1 MISIAKVGLSG
12 VLFCAALGMAACHG
26 ASSSASAEVNPSSG
40 SGNSQNAAQ
49 NGAASNGSDTPVALH
64 PGNSPGHVGA
74 GTPLTPSGNDQLAAF
89 AAGCFWGVE
98 DAFRHVPGVVST
110 AVGYA
115 GGHTS
120 NPDYEQVCT
129 HTTGH
134 AETVLVEFDPA
145 KISYAKLVQV
155 FFKIHDPTQ
164 VNRQGPDFGDSY
176 RSVIFYFS
184 PEQQKIADAA
194 KVATAANLH
203 DTVATQIVPIGP
215 FWRAEQYHQQ
225 YSERTGDHSCPISS
239 QLGTL

>member
-1 MISIAKVGLSG
+1 MARLLGSILGVSLLAGGGL
-12 VLFCAALGMAACHG
+12 ACKG
-26 ASSSASAEVNPSSG
+26 TTSSAAADTTMGAQSG
-40 SGNSQNAAQ
+40 QNTAQ
-49 NGAASNGSDTPVALH
+49 NGSSGAAPAALH
-64 PGNSPGHVGA
+64 PGNNPGHVGD
-74 GTPLTPSGNDQLAAF
+74 GTPLTPAGNDQLAAF

-115 GGHTS
+115 GGHTAH
-120 NPDYEQVCT
+120 PDYEQVCT

-164 VNRQGPDFGDSY
+164 VNRQGPDYGDSY

-184 PEQQKIADAA
+184 PEQQQIAAA
-194 KVATAANLH
+194 SKEAVAKSLN
-203 DTVATQIVPIGP
+203 DKVATQIVPIGP
-215 FWRAEQYHQQ
+215 FWKAEQYHQQ

>member
-1 MISIAKVGLSG
+1 MMASTKWPGFAA
-12 VLFCAALGMAACHG
+12 VLFAAVGMTACHG
-26 ASSSASAEVNPSSG
+26 MTSSASAE
-40 SGNSQNAAQ
+40 GNTLSTTGGDAPAA
-49 NGAASNGSDTPVALH
+49 PALH
-64 PGNSPGHVGA
+64 PGNNPGHVGA
-74 GTPLTPSGNDQLAAF
+74 GTPLTPTGNDQLAAF

-110 AVGYA
+110 AVGYS

-120 NPDYEQVCT
+120 NPDYEAVCT

-164 VNRQGPDFGDSY
+164 GNRQGPDVGDSY

-184 PEQQKIADAA
+184 PQEQQI
-194 KVATAANLH
+194 ATASRDAVQKTLSKPI
-203 DTVATQIVPIGP
+203 TTQIVPMTQ
-215 FWRAEQYHQQ
+215 FWKAEQYHQQ
-225 YSERTGDHSCPISS
+225 YSERTGDHSCPINA

>member
-1 MISIAKVGLSG
+1 MIWSTNLASFGM
-12 VLFCAALGMAACHG
+12 VLFASLGVAACHG
-26 ASSSASAEVNPSSG
+26 ATSSASAE
-40 SGNSQNAAQ
+40 GNTLSTTGGETPA
-49 NGAASNGSDTPVALH
+49 AASLH
-64 PGNSPGHVGA
+64 PGTTPGHVGA
-74 GTPLTPSGNDQLAAF
+74 GTPLTPTGNDQLAAF

-164 VNRQGPDFGDSY
+164 VNRQGPDYGDSY

-184 PEQQKIADAA
+184 PQQQQIASAA
-194 KVATAANLH
+194 KDATAKSLN
-203 DTVATQIVPIGP
+203 DKVATQIVPISP

-225 YSERTGDHSCPISS
+225 YSERTGDHSCPINS

>member
-1 MISIAKVGLSG
+1 MSSMSKWSRFTGVFCVSLGLT
-12 VLFCAALGMAACHG
+12 ACHG
-26 ASSSASAEVNPSSG
+26 ATSSATGESNSGGGTSASDNTNTTG
-40 SGNSQNAAQ
+40 
-49 NGAASNGSDTPVALH
+49 GAVALH
-64 PGNSPGHVGA
+64 PGTSPGHVGA
-74 GTPLTPSGNDQLAAF
+74 GTPLTPTGNDQLAAF

-115 GGHTS
+115 GGHTT
-120 NPDYEQVCT
+120 NPDYEAVCT

-164 VNRQGPDFGDSY
+164 VNRQGPDYGDSY

-194 KVATAANLH
+194 KVATAANLNEK
-203 DTVATQIVPIGP
+203 VATQIVPITP

>member
-1 MISIAKVGLSG
+1 MIWSTNLRSFST
-12 VLFCAALGMAACHG
+12 VLFASFGIAACHG
-26 ASSSASAEVNPSSG
+26 ATSPGSAE
-40 SGNSQNAAQ
+40 GNTLSTT
-49 NGAASNGSDTPVALH
+49 GGDTPAAAALH
-64 PGNSPGHVGA
+64 PGTNPGHVGA
-74 GTPLTPSGNDQLAAF
+74 GTPLTPTGNDQLAAF

-120 NPDYEQVCT
+120 NPDYEAVCT

-164 VNRQGPDFGDSY
+164 VNRQGPDYGDSY
-176 RSVIFYFS
+176 RSVIFYFT
-184 PEQQKIADAA
+184 PQEQQIALAA
-194 KVATAANLH
+194 KDATAKSLN
-203 DTVATQIVPIGP
+203 DKVATQIVPMGQ

>member
-1 MISIAKVGLSG
+1 MNSISKSG
-12 VLFCAALGMAACHG
+12 RLPVLLCASLGVVACHG
-26 ASSSASAEVNPSSG
+26 ATSSASSG
-40 SGNSQNAAQ
+40 ASDTSQTNTT
-49 NGAASNGSDTPVALH
+49 AASGTGALH
-64 PGNSPGHVGA
+64 PGTNPGHVGN
-74 GTPLTPSGNDQLAAF
+74 GTPLTPTGNDKLAAF

-120 NPDYEQVCT
+120 NPDYEAVCT

-164 VNRQGPDFGDSY
+164 VNRQGPDYGDSY

-184 PEQQKIADAA
+184 PDQQKIADAV
-194 KVATAANLH
+194 KVATAANLN
-203 DTVATQIVPIGP
+203 DKVATQIVPISP
-215 FWRAEQYHQQ
+215 FWKAEQYHQQ